1 MAGPIGAAEEVAPTI
16 AEGALWTE
24 EEDLWTGEEVLW
36 TEEEDLWTG
45 EGATWTGGV
54 VTMIVTG
61 VNTIVGAEG
70 MAASIRK
77 TFPFLTVF
85 FLQFACCLGPVTLR
99 FHKLLRD
106 YTYPQLASLINYP
119 FPSSRGVFD

>member
-54 VTMIVTG
+54 VTMIVMG

-77 TFPFLTVF
+77 NI
-85 FLQFACCLGPVTLR
+85 
-99 FHKLLRD
+99 
-106 YTYPQLASLINYP
+106 SL
-119 FPSSRGVFD
+119 F